1 MIKKILILLIV
12 LTLSLTACNAN
23 IERNDDG
30 TFTVETTIS
39 QTELQEIISSAI
51 ADPLVQDITV
61 TLNSGYITVIGT
73 RQRLNDSSQT
83 DTMSFRLDLG
93 MSNGELTASVS
104 NAQID
109 NQAIDEARISNWNQ
123 TIANRLSNF
132 GGRSENAKLQSV
144 SITADNVTM
153 ISVVTRK

>member
-1 MIKKILILLIV
+1 MTKKILILLIV

-39 QTELQEIISSAI
+39 QTELQDAISKSI
-51 ADPLVQDITV
+51 ADPLVQDVTV
-61 TLNSGYITVIGT
+61 TMNSGYITVNGT

-93 MSNGELTASVS
+93 VNNGELTASVS

-109 NQAIDEARISNWNQ
+109 GVSIDEARISNWNQ

-132 GGRSENAKLQSV
+132 GGRSENSKLQSV
-144 SITADNVTM
+144 SITPSNVTM
-153 ISVVTRK
+153 IWVVTRK

>member
-1 MIKKILILLIV
+1 MTRKILILLIV
-12 LTLSLTACNAN
+12 LTMSLTACSAN

-39 QTELQEIISSAI
+39 QTELQEIISSSI

-61 TLNSGYITVIGT
+61 TLNSGYITVNGT

-93 MSNGELTASVS
+93 MSNGELTASIS

-109 NQAIDEARISNWNQ
+109 NYAIDEARISNWNQ

-144 SITADNVTM
+144 SITANNVTM
-153 ISVVTRK
+153 IWVVMRK

>member
-1 MIKKILILLIV
+1 MTKKIFVVLILLTI
-12 LTLSLTACNAN
+12 SLTACNAN

-30 TFTVETTIS
+30 TLTVETTIS
-39 QTELQEIISSAI
+39 QTELQEIISSSI

-61 TLNSGYITVIGT
+61 TLNSGYITVNGT

-83 DTMSFRLDLG
+83 DTLSFRLDLG
-93 MSNGELTASVS
+93 MSNGELTASIS

-144 SITADNVTM
+144 SITANNVTM
-153 ISVVTRK
+153 IWIVTRK

>member
-1 MIKKILILLIV
+1 MTKKLLIMLIL

-23 IERNDDG
+23 INKNDDG
-30 TFTVETTIS
+30 SFTVETTIS
-39 QTELQEIISSAI
+39 QTELQEIISASI

-61 TLNSGYITVIGT
+61 TLNSGYITVNGT

-93 MSNGELTASVS
+93 VSNGELTASVS

-109 NQAIDEARISNWNQ
+109 GYAIDEARINNWNQ

-144 SITADNVTM
+144 SITTSEVKMIWNVT
-153 ISVVTRK
+153 R

>member
-1 MIKKILILLIV
+1 MTKKLLIVLIV

-23 IERNDDG
+23 IERNEDG
-30 TFTVETTIS
+30 SLTVETTIS
-39 QTELQEIISSAI
+39 QTELQEIISTSI

-61 TLNSGYITVIGT
+61 TLNSGYITVNGT

-83 DTMSFRLDLG
+83 DMMSFRLDLG
-93 MSNGELTASVS
+93 VNNGELTASVS

-109 NQAIDEARISNWNQ
+109 GHAIDEARVNNWNQ
-123 TIANRLSNF
+123 KITNRLSNF

-144 SITADNVTM
+144 SITTNNVTM
-153 ISVVTRK
+153 VWNVAR

>member
-1 MIKKILILLIV
+1 MSKKLFTMLILLT
-12 LTLSLTACNAN
+12 LTLTACNAN

-39 QTELQEIISSAI
+39 QTELQEVISSSI

-61 TLNSGYITVIGT
+61 TLNTGYITVNGT

-83 DTMSFRLDLG
+83 DTLSFRLDLG
-93 MSNGELTASVS
+93 MNNGELTASVS

-109 NQAIDEARISNWNQ
+109 GVSIDEARINNWNQ

-144 SITADNVTM
+144 NITANNITM
-153 ISVVTRK
+153 VWVVRK